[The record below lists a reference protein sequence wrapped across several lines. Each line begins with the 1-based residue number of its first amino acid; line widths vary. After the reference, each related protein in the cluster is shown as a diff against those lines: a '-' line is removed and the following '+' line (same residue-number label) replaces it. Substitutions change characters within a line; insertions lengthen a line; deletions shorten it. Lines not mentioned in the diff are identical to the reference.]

1 MKTLTDKL
9 DSLPGIGKSL
19 AEDLMR
25 LGYGQVSDLVGQ
37 NPEQMYERLMEMEG
51 QHVDRCVLYTFRC
64 AVYVAEGGRD
74 PEKMLWW
81 KWMDA

>member
-1 MKTLTDKL
+1 MKILTDKL

-19 AEDLMR
+19 AEDLVH
-25 LGYGQVSDLVGQ
+25 LGYLKVPDLVGQ
-37 NPEQMYERLMEMEG
+37 NPEQMYERFMALEG

-64 AVYVAEGGRD
+64 AVYVAEGGRG

-81 KWMDA
+81 KWKDA